1 MCHNPR
7 AKERGG
13 RRTAPLDCT
22 VKGREMVL
30 QGEVKAPLRE
40 RFFAKRNGRNAI
52 CLSPEGEFMA
62 VQ

>member
-1 MCHNPR
+1 
-7 AKERGG
+7 
-13 RRTAPLDCT
+13 
-22 VKGREMVL
+22 VKGRETIL

-40 RFFAKRNGRNAI
+40 LFFAKRNGRNAI